1 MLAKV
6 ILTLSI
12 ACCLTPGRSVAQSAP
27 AAPPDVILI
36 GGKIFTSDSTRP
48 WAEALAIRNGLVVA
62 VGTTTEVAALAGPQT
77 HAIELGGRTVIP
89 GINDAHDH
97 AVHPASF
104 SIAFHTSNTPIEDPP
119 FTKVLDSLRL
129 LVARTPVGTWLTADI
144 GPRTLFD
151 TSARRAALDRIA
163 PNHPVMLT
171 MFTGHGAILNSA
183 ALRAAGIAEDARDP
197 VGGWYERDGSNR
209 LNGVIQEYALW
220 SADRRLWSA
229 MPYNVLLAAFR
240 DYSDATVRYGITS
253 VQNMANDLD
262 PETMISVLRR
272 AQLPFRLR
280 IIKFSMTSPMG
291 RLVSEW
297 DSVDRLPAPLT
308 RVDGRKWI
316 LEGTGVEGNALQ
328 RRPYSFPGRPG
339 WYGRIDFPL
348 DTVRAMLA
356 EALRTREQLML
367 HIGGDSII
375 KLVLGMMK
383 QMAPDSVWRPLRVR
397 FEHGDGMAADLVP
410 AARSLG
416 VIVVQNPTH
425 FGFQPLRSLLTSG
438 MHIAIGS
445 DNARNPYLNIMLAV
459 NRPSVPTEALT
470 REEAVTAYTRGSAY
484 AEFKENE
491 KGTLAPGMLADLAV
505 LSQDIFTVPANALP
519 ATVSVLTM
527 VGGKAVYDAG
537 VLRQPR

>member
-1 MLAKV
+1 MLAKW
-6 ILTLSI
+6 IITLGI
-12 ACCLTPGRSVAQSAP
+12 ACSVAPGLGVAQNART
-27 AAPPDVILI
+27 APPDLVLV
-36 GGKIFTSDSTRP
+36 GGKIFTADSTHP
-48 WAEALAIRNGLVVA
+48 WAEAVAIRGERIVA
-62 VGTTTEVAALAGPQT
+62 VGNTIDVAALAGSQT
-77 HAIELGGRTVIP
+77 RTIQLGGQTVIP

-97 AVHPASF
+97 ALHAKSF
-104 SIAFHTSNTPIEDPP
+104 SVVFHTSNAPSEDPP
-119 FTKVLDSLRL
+119 FTRVLDSLRV
-129 LVARTPVGTWLTADI
+129 LVARTPPGTWLTADI
-144 GPRTLFD
+144 GPRALFD
-151 TSARRAALDRIA
+151 TSARRAALDRVA
-163 PNHPVMLT
+163 PNHPVLLT

-197 VGGWYERDGSNR
+197 AGGWYERDAANR
-209 LNGVIQEYALW
+209 LNGIVQEYALW
-220 SADRRLWSA
+220 GAQRGVWSA
-229 MPYNVLLAAFR
+229 APDSALVAAFR
-240 DYSDATVRYGITS
+240 DFSDETLRYGITT

-262 PETMISVLRR
+262 PATMIRIVHR

-280 IIKFSMTSPMG
+280 LIRFSMTNPTG
-291 RLVSEW
+291 RLISEW
-297 DSVDRLPAPLT
+297 ESVDVHPAPLT
-308 RVDGRKWI
+308 VVSGRKWI

-328 RRPYSFPGRPG
+328 RKPYFFRDRPG
-339 WYGRIDFPL
+339 WHGRIDFPI
-348 DTVRAMLA
+348 DTVRAMLS
-356 EALRTREQLML
+356 EALRTRDQLML

-383 QMAPDSVWRPLRVR
+383 TMAPDSVWRPLRVR
-397 FEHGDGMAADLVP
+397 FEHGDGMMADLVP
-410 AARSLG
+410 AARELG

-445 DNARNPYLNIMLAV
+445 DGARSPYLNIMLAV
-459 NRPSVPTEALT
+459 NRPSVPSEALT

-527 VGGKAVYDAG
+527 VGGKTVYDAG
-537 VLRQPR
+537 SLKRP